1 MFPRILLLVLGVFA
15 CSTAVIMIRASQ
27 TDWAELSSYRLL
39 VAAIALAPVYF
50 RDLRRHRAA
59 YTAGH
64 LRGAIL
70 PGLLLGLHFFTW
82 VVGAR
87 LTLAANASLIVNMV
101 PIVMPFLLLAMVR
114 ERLTWGEIGGTAL
127 AIGGTVLLTA
137 SDAGLP
143 GKPML
148 GDLMCFGSMLLY
160 AAYLAFGRKNRH
172 YPTVW
177 LYLVPVYLVGG
188 LFCLA
193 VSLCRTN
200 PLHAYPA
207 REVLLILGL
216 GIVPTVIGHSIINY
230 TMRHLRGQV
239 VAIANLGQFIFA
251 GAMDWALNGKV
262 PSWVLYISAA
272 AVVSGALLAIFRAPQ
287 ERKEKEAQIEGEI
300 GASGSV

>member
-1 MFPRILLLVLGVFA
+1 MFPRILLLILGVFA
-15 CSTAVIMIRASQ
+15 CSTAVIMIRASG
-27 TDWAELSSYRLL
+27 THWAELSSYRLL
-39 VAAIALAPVYF
+39 VAAIALAPIYF

-59 YTAGH
+59 YAAGH

-87 LTLAANASLIVNMV
+87 LTQAANASLIVNMV
-101 PIVMPFLLLAMVR
+101 PIVMPFLLLAMTR
-114 ERLTWGEIGGTAL
+114 ERLTGGELCGTAL
-127 AIGGTVLLTA
+127 AIGGTALLTA
-137 SDAGLP
+137 SDARLSGQF
-143 GKPML
+143 MQ
-148 GDLMCFGSMLLY
+148 GDLICFGSMVLY

-188 LFCLA
+188 VFCLL
-193 VSLCRTN
+193 VSLCLTN
-200 PLHAYPA
+200 PVHAYPPK
-207 REVLLILGL
+207 ELLLVLGL

-262 PSWVLYISAA
+262 PSWALYVAAA
-272 AVVSGALLAIFRAPQ
+272 AVVSGALLAIFRAPR
-287 ERKEKEAQIEGEI
+287 ERRRKEEELEGEI

>member
-27 TDWAELSSYRLL
+27 THWAELSSYRLL
-39 VAAIALAPVYF
+39 VAAVALAPVYF

-64 LRGAIL
+64 LGGAIL

-114 ERLTWGEIGGTAL
+114 ERLTGGEIGGTAL
-127 AIGGTVLLTA
+127 AIGGTALLTA
-137 SDAGLP
+137 SDARLSGEY
-143 GKPML
+143 MQ
-148 GDLMCFGSMLLY
+148 GDLMCFGSMVLY

-188 LFCLA
+188 VFCLG
-193 VSLCRTN
+193 VSLFLTS
-200 PLHAYPA
+200 PLHAYPL
-207 REVLLILGL
+207 RELLLILGL
-216 GIVPTVIGHSIINY
+216 GLVPTVMGHSIVNY

-262 PSWVLYISAA
+262 PSWALYISAA
-272 AVVSGALLAIFRAPQ
+272 AVVGGAVLAIFRAPR
-287 ERKEKEAQIEGEI
+287 ERAEKEAQIEGEI